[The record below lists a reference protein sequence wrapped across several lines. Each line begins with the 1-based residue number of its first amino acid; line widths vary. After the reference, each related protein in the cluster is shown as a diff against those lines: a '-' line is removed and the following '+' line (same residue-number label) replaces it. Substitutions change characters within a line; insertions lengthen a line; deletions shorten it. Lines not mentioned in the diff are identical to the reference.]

1 MFKNNMKKVF
11 ETNPELSK
19 FSTEDLL
26 NELLYRDNAG
36 DNKFHLVSE
45 SVTSYT
51 FKFWKFV

>member
-1 MFKNNMKKVF
+1 MK
-11 ETNPELSK
+11 TNSELAK

-26 NELLYRDNAG
+26 AELIYRDKNG

-51 FKFWKFV
+51 FKFWKFN